1 MRGFCSTDRAQIL
14 RRVRSDFDLSTLK
27 ITALQLTQKSQKT
40 IFENGDIQI
49 FCVTQNVR
57 GSMRGF
63 CSTDRAQI
71 LRVVRFDFDLST
83 LKITALWLTQ
93 KWQKSAVENRGVVK
107 PLKNRI
113 FALGLFLIWKII
125 KRTPQGHYL
134 GCFTMEKSRTH
145 VFRRFSCNGTTPIY
159 SPVF

>member
-1 MRGFCSTDRAQIL
+1 
-14 RRVRSDFDLSTLK
+14 
-27 ITALQLTQKSQKT
+27 
-40 IFENGDIQI
+40 
-49 FCVTQNVR
+49 
-57 GSMRGF
+57 MRGF

-113 FALGLFLIWKII
+113 FALGHFLIWKII

-134 GCFTMEKSRTH
+134 GCFAMEKSRTH
-145 VFRRFSCNGTTPIY
+145 VFRRFSCNGTTPSRSIRNMIN
-159 SPVF
+159 SKVSQLVFRKVDHTMWSSIFKIAKNQLLTRQGIMKIEKKSKIF